1 MQIWLIRFTTA
12 LVVGLFIAGCNSKV
26 SKCPTDSWADFGF
39 DDARMGLT
47 RQGGI
52 AMHETNCGVKANDDE
67 IHGYSVGW
75 EAGIIQFCDQTYAK
89 SNDKKFAVCKGQP
102 GF

>member
-1 MQIWLIRFTTA
+1 
-12 LVVGLFIAGCNSKV
+12 VVGLFLAGCNSKV

-39 DDARMGLT
+39 DDVRMGPN

-52 AMHETNCGVKANDDE
+52 TMHEAKCGAKANDVE

-75 EAGIIQFCDQTYAK
+75 EAGVVQFCNPADAK
-89 SNDKKFAVCKGQP
+89 SIDKNFAVCKG
-102 GF
+102 